1 MSEKK
6 QAGTG
11 NAKYSYKAAGVDLG
25 KASKTLNLIKTSVTS
40 TFSSAVLNDLSSF
53 AGLFELDLKD
63 YKNPVLVSSTDGV
76 GTKIMVA
83 GKANCYKS
91 IGQDLVA
98 MCINDVLC
106 CGAKPLFFLDYIAC
120 GKLIPDKIKTV
131 VESISRSCRYC
142 DTALIGGETAEMP
155 DMYGEDDIDLAG
167 FVVGIVDK
175 QNIIN
180 CGMVKG
186 NDVVVGI
193 PSSGI
198 HSNGYSLVRKI
209 INDKNLDLN
218 EKYEWSENR
227 TLADVLLTPT
237 KLYYKII
244 NEIINKRKIKVHGI
258 AHITGGGF
266 YENINRIIPDSMD
279 VAIKDKSWN
288 VPVIFK
294 NLQEFGNISKK
305 EMYRVFNMGI
315 GMVIIIS
322 PDDFEEIK
330 SIASMLKEDI
340 YRIGVVTNGSGK
352 VVIR

>member
-11 NAKYSYKAAGVDLG
+11 NTKYSYKAAGVDLG
-25 KASKTLNLIKTSVTS
+25 KASKTLNLIKASVTS

-83 GKANCYKS
+83 RKANCYKS

-120 GKLIPDKIKTV
+120 GKLNPGKIKTIV
-131 VESISRSCRYC
+131 DSISYSCRCC

-180 CGMVKG
+180 CGMVEE
-186 NDVVVGI
+186 NDIVVGI
-193 PSSGI
+193 SSSGV

-209 INDKNLDLN
+209 IDDKNLNLN
-218 EKYEWSENR
+218 E
-227 TLADVLLTPT
+227 
-237 KLYYKII
+237 
-244 NEIINKRKIKVHGI
+244 
-258 AHITGGGF
+258 
-266 YENINRIIPDSMD
+266 
-279 VAIKDKSWN
+279 
-288 VPVIFK
+288 
-294 NLQEFGNISKK
+294 
-305 EMYRVFNMGI
+305 
-315 GMVIIIS
+315 
-322 PDDFEEIK
+322 
-330 SIASMLKEDI
+330 
-340 YRIGVVTNGSGK
+340 
-352 VVIR
+352 